1 MPMTGIS
8 LVSDPSSWCQ
18 APLLLL
24 LAWVTWSRFVWPNFC
39 SPLRHLPSPT
49 GGSWDLN
56 QRLRPYTEP
65 RGRPQCD
72 WVNSIPNNGL
82 IRYRTL
88 LNSDRL
94 LVTSPEALAEVLT
107 TKCYDF
113 KKPQW
118 LVTELKQVLG
128 VGLLLAEGDEHRAQR
143 KILAPAFSFRHIK
156 NLYGVFWE
164 KSREVVATMTDHL
177 SRREQLAA
185 QSTSSSTP
193 VTTTGVV
200 DIAEWANRA
209 TLDMIGIAGM
219 GRDFGAIR
227 DPNTDLVRAYTQ
239 VFQPSKGA
247 IFLAILRLLLPDWM
261 VNCLPLR
268 RNEEIRNAARTI
280 RGVCAELI
288 RQRSELLRDSSALE
302 HRDILSVALQYGGF
316 SEDHLIDQLMTFL
329 AAGHETTAT
338 AITWA
343 IYLLCVHPG
352 VQTTLR
358 REIRDRIPS
367 PDNSTSSVTS
377 HNIDNL
383 VYLNAVCEEV
393 LRYASPIPLTVRE
406 AAIDTT
412 ILGQPVPK
420 GTRIMLVPRATNR
433 DSKLWGPDAQEFN
446 PDRWM
451 TPDARSNYATMTFLH
466 GPRSCIGRSFAKAEF
481 AVLLAA
487 LVGRFE
493 FQLKDEQLLDE
504 RKIKV
509 ARAVTARPA
518 NGLLVKVTP
527 LEGW

>member
-1 MPMTGIS
+1 MAGIS
-8 LVSDPSSWCQ
+8 LSSDVSSWYQ
-18 APLLLL
+18 TPLLLL
-24 LAWVTWSRFVWPNFC
+24 LAWVTWSRFIWPNFC
-39 SPLRHLPSPT
+39 SPLRHLPSPN
-49 GGSWDLN
+49 GGVWSLN
-56 QRLRPYTEP
+56 QRLRLYTEP

-94 LVTSPEALAEVLT
+94 LVTSPEAFAEVLT

-113 KKPQW
+113 KKPRW
-118 LVTELKQVLG
+118 LVNELKQVLG
-128 VGLLLAEGDEHRAQR
+128 VGLLLAEGNEHQTQR

-156 NLYGVFWE
+156 NLYAVFWD

-177 SRREQLAA
+177 SSAEQLTA
-185 QSTSSSTP
+185 QRANRSTP
-193 VTTTGVV
+193 VTTGIL
-200 DIAEWANRA
+200 DIAEWASRA

-219 GRDFGAIR
+219 GRDFGAVR
-227 DPNTDLVRAYTQ
+227 DPNTGLMRAYSL
-239 VFQPSKGA
+239 VFHSSKRS
-247 IFLAILRLLLPDWM
+247 IFLAILRLFFPGWLVDW
-261 VNCLPLR
+261 LPLR
-268 RNEEIRNAARTI
+268 RNKDIQDAARTI

-288 RQRSELLRDSSALE
+288 RQESEHLRDSGALDN
-302 HRDILSVALQYGGF
+302 RNILSVALQNGGF

-343 IYLLCVHPG
+343 IYSLCVHPG

-358 REIRDRIPS
+358 REIRERLPS
-367 PDNSTSSVTS
+367 PDNYASNFTS
-377 HNIDNL
+377 HNIDTM
-383 VYLNAVCEEV
+383 VHLNAVCDEV
-393 LRYASPIPLTVRE
+393 LRYFSPVPLTVRE

-412 ILGQPVPK
+412 ILAQPVPK
-420 GTRIMLVPRATNR
+420 GTKIMLVPRATNR
-433 DSKLWGPDAQEFN
+433 DANLWGLDAREFN

-451 TPDARSNYATMTFLH
+451 ASDDRSNYATMTFLH
-466 GPRSCIGRSFAKAEF
+466 GPRSCIGRSFAKAQF
-481 AVLLAA
+481 AILLAA

-493 FQLKDEQLLDE
+493 FELKDEQLLDE
-504 RKIKV
+504 RNMKV
-509 ARAVTARPA
+509 TRSVTARPA